1 MTIKSILVPLSDAR
15 TGKNA
20 LKAAVGL
27 AKSFEAHVTALHVRP
42 DPRALA
48 VDYVGEAVSGAMVEK
63 MMRSSQDSAAA
74 DLKSARKLFDAACAA
89 GGLAI
94 SERGTGGK
102 GPSASWRQ
110 ETGYEDRWLQIHG
123 RFADIVVV
131 GRAITD
137 ADLAAKLSLE
147 TALIETGRPILLAPP
162 KLPAKLGVNI
172 AIAWKAGAEAARAVE
187 AAKAFFPTVKSV
199 TIFSAKEA
207 DADQRPE
214 ELAAYLAWHGIKANV
229 SKLRTSDNVGASLLS
244 AASRAGA
251 DMMVMGAYGHSRMR
265 QMIFGG
271 VTQHVIA
278 HANIPVLMA
287 H

>member
-1 MTIKSILVPLSDAR
+1 MTIKSILVPLSNAH

-27 AKSFEAHVTALHVRP
+27 AKSFNAHVTALHVRP
-42 DPRALA
+42 DPRAVA
-48 VDYVGEAVSGAMVEK
+48 VDYVGEAVSGAMIED
-63 MMRSSQDSAAA
+63 MMKTAQERSAA

-94 SERGTGGK
+94 SERGTGAK
-102 GPSASWRQ
+102 SASASWRQ
-110 ETGYEDRWLQIHG
+110 EIGYEDRWLQIHG
-123 RFADIVVV
+123 RFADLVVV
-131 GRAITD
+131 GRAVTD

-147 TALIETGRPILLAPP
+147 TALIETGRPILLAPS

-172 AIAWKAGAEAARAVE
+172 AIAWKASAEAARAVE

-199 TIFSAKEA
+199 TILSAKES

-214 ELAAYLAWHGIKANV
+214 ELAAYLAWHGVKASV
-229 SKLRTSDNVGASLLS
+229 SKLRASDNTGASLLS
-244 AASRAGA
+244 AAGKAGA

-265 QMIFGG
+265 EMIFGG
-271 VTQHVIA
+271 VTRHVIA
-278 HANIPVLMA
+278 QANIPVLMA